1 MAFAEYRFSQ
11 IPPEEKE
18 QIGNRACLEAQ
29 DFFKVSEMA
38 MAFKKY
44 LKSIKKDEDTVAKL
58 GGFR

>member
-11 IPPEEKE
+11 LSPEEKNE
-18 QIGNRACLEAQ
+18 MGERACLEAQ
-29 DFFKVSEMA
+29 DFAKVSEMT

-44 LKSIKKDEDTVAKL
+44 LKSIKKDEDTVAKM